1 MTKHWLIIATV
12 LFININCLSASGI
25 SESDLLFKEA
35 TDAVKEK
42 NYLKAIDIFEQLAN
56 ESEADAQY
64 NLALLLRSGKGKPQD
79 YKASLKWA
87 WLSLLGDIQEANK
100 LVDELKDI
108 VPEAALREIRKDVKE
123 YVNSR
128 ADAGDMKAISQMGD
142 YFLIVAEEMDYK
154 GAYLWFLIASAF
166 QIDGGISKRD
176 KAEREIEG
184 KDILKIQGNALAI
197 FEKISENIK

>member
-1 MTKHWLIIATV
+1 M
-12 LFININCLSASGI
+12 
-25 SESDLLFKEA
+25 
-35 TDAVKEK
+35 
-42 NYLKAIDIFEQLAN
+42 
-56 ESEADAQY
+56 
-64 NLALLLRSGKGKPQD
+64 
-79 YKASLKWA
+79 
-87 WLSLLGDIQEANK
+87 
-100 LVDELKDI
+100 VDELKDI

-128 ADAGDMKAISQMGD
+128 ADAGDMKAIIQMGD

-176 KAEREIEG
+176 KAEREIEA